1 MFFIKIY
8 SSIRACAP
16 WDDPIA
22 APALEGGGC
31 WEVKPDGTVE
41 TKLSDKGEVIA
52 NYKITF

>member
-16 WDDPIA
+16 WNDPIA
-22 APALEGGGC
+22 APALEGGGW
-31 WEVKPDGTVE
+31 WEIKPDGTVE
-41 TKLSDKGEVIA
+41 TKLSYKGEVIA